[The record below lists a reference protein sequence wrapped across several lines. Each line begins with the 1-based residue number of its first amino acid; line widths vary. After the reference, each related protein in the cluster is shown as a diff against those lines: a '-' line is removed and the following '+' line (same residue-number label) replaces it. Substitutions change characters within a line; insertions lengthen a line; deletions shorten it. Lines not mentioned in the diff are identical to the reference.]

1 MDSCEPVEAAKAG
14 NPTSIEGKES
24 SADHVT
30 RSSCAR
36 DSERHASFRDLK
48 RWSPIRSY
56 ISFSLVL
63 INSDGDY
70 RVWKTFWSISN

>member
-30 RSSCAR
+30 RSSCER

-56 ISFSLVL
+56 ISFSLEMTEFGKPFGRYL
-63 INSDGDY
+63 IKNP
-70 RVWKTFWSISN
+70 RK